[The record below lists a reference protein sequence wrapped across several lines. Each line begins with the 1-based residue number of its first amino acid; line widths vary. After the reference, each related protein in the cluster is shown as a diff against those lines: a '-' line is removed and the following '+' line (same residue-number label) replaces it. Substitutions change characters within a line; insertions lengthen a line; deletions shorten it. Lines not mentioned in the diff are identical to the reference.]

1 MVKARYADKAFIV
14 SILLASFDQ
23 NSSVNYIIKQDNK
36 RQERIKGL
44 MNYSFNLCFRFGS
57 IFYSEDKKAC
67 ALILFPEQKKTDLKS
82 ILLDITFILSS
93 LDFSHLKKAFGRGAK
108 IKKLQL
114 KGPASYLW
122 FIGVEPSEQGRGVG
136 SRLLQDVL
144 VDLEMKGHPILLE
157 TSNLQNVNWYEKMGF
172 TVYDQMDLGYILYFL
187 KKEQNWSVRK

>member
-1 MVKARYADKAFIV
+1 
-14 SILLASFDQ
+14 
-23 NSSVNYIIKQDNK
+23 
-36 RQERIKGL
+36 
-44 MNYSFNLCFRFGS
+44 MNYSFDFCFRFGS